1 MTAAG
6 GKGNTVHEN
15 NDLILQ
21 KSFLNPITDRSSFPI

>member
-21 KSFLNPITDRSSFPI
+21 KLSKSYHGQVVFPI